1 MPVKDIIN
9 EDLKNFMRAKDTY
22 ALEIIRL
29 LKAEI
34 KNTEIAQK
42 SELDDE
48 GAIRCVKSL
57 IKKHTEALDISVKA
71 LRDDLAQKERKYLE
85 VLSKYMPRQ
94 LEEADINKLI
104 EEALREFAANSKNS
118 FGLIMKSVM
127 AKAGSAADGK
137 MVSALIKKALEGG
150 G

>member
-1 MPVKDIIN
+1 MPLKAVIN
-9 EDLKNFMRAKDTY
+9 EDLKDFMRAKDTY

-42 SELDDE
+42 IELDDE
-48 GAIRCVKSL
+48 GAVRCVKSL
-57 IKKHTEALDISVKA
+57 IKKHNEALDISVKA
-71 LRDDLAQKERKYLE
+71 RRDDLAQKERKYLE

-94 LEEADINKLI
+94 LEEADIKKLI
-104 EEALREFAANSKNS
+104 AEALKDIVADSKNS

-137 MVSALIKKALEGG
+137 TVSTLIKKALEDGG
-150 G
+150 